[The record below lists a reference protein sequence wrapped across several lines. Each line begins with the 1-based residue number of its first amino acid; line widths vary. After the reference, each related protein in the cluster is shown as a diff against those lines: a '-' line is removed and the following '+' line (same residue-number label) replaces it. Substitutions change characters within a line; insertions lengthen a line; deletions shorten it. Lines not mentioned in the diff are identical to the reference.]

1 MTDEPPSDAE
11 LTDPQFDRALI
22 AAAFNLAAAK
32 GWHRMSIA
40 EAARNAGLPLDRAR
54 ERFPGRDALLLRF
67 GRLADQ
73 AALAETPSEGTVRDR
88 LFDLIMRRIDFL
100 QLHRAGVLALLRAL
114 RADPAV
120 AMLLGCASRR
130 SLGWLL
136 DAIGIPTAGITGRL
150 RICGL
155 MAVWLWTIRA
165 WRQDEGL
172 DLAHTMAALDT
183 ALSRAEGPASW
194 LDRPS
199 RTIVNEPGQAASND
213 ADAGSD
219 APYSPPPEPAG

>member
-1 MTDEPPSDAE
+1 MTDERLSDDA
-11 LTDPQFDRALI
+11 FDRALV

-67 GRLADQ
+67 GRMADQ

-100 QLHRAGVLALLRAL
+100 QLHRAGVLALLKAL
-114 RADPAV
+114 PADPAV
-120 AMLLGCASRR
+120 ALLLGCASRR

-136 DAIGIPTAGITGRL
+136 DATGIPTAGITGRL
-150 RICGL
+150 RVCGL

-165 WRQDEGL
+165 WQNDEGP
-172 DLAHTMAALDT
+172 DLAATMAALDT

-194 LDRPS
+194 LDRPT
-199 RTIVNEPGQAASND
+199 RRATAA
-213 ADAGSD
+213 APVSD
-219 APYSPPPEPAG
+219 APETSDAPFSPPGESAG